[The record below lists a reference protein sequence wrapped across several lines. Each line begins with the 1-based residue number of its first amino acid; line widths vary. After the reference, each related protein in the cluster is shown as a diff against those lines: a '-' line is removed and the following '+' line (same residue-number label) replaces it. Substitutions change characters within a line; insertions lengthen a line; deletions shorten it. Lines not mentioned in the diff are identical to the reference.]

1 MAAESQARSSHG
13 AKDTTLG
20 FIEKVLEKME
30 DMEAFWT
37 KKMELIER
45 DQEANLKM
53 KEELNALW
61 TQHEYT
67 DLMCTQLK
75 VRVKEIEEARD

>member
-1 MAAESQARSSHG
+1 MAAESQVGSSHG

-30 DMEAFWT
+30 DMETFQT

-45 DQEANLKM
+45 DQEANSKM
-53 KEELNALW
+53 KEEL
-61 TQHEYT
+61 
-67 DLMCTQLK
+67 
-75 VRVKEIEEARD
+75 EEL

>member
-1 MAAESQARSSHG
+1 MAIETQAGSSHG
-13 AKDTTLG
+13 AKDATMA

-37 KKMELIER
+37 KNMELIER
-45 DQEANLKM
+45 DQEANSKM
-53 KEELNALW
+53 KEELDELW

-67 DLMCTQLK
+67 DFLCTQLE
-75 VRVKEIEEARD
+75 VRVK